1 MLLISFDFSKPSADA
16 PRSSPQ
22 YRAQIQ
28 TTTSSALLQFAQ
40 PSAQLATPSHTLEP
54 AHYSTGRPP
63 PGPVRHRPVHLMA
76 GSCTAGS
83 PSHTDPAPARPPT
96 DPAQQPRPS
105 QRRPTPKNPSHS
117 EKVIIFIIQIIHIM
131 TIILIIHIMYI
142 KRIISIIRMI
152 LIIRIMLIIHIIL
165 IIL

>member
-1 MLLISFDFSKPSADA
+1 MPARAPSDPFSPA
-16 PRSSPQ
+16 PGACQPCRSRQPLALPCSSSCSHRLSSP
-22 YRAQIQ
+22 
-28 TTTSSALLQFAQ
+28 
-40 PSAQLATPSHTLEP
+40 PPHTLWNRPITAP
-54 AHYSTGRPP
+54 AGP

-105 QRRPTPKNPSHS
+105 PRRPTPKNPSHS
-117 EKVIIFIIQIIHIM
+117 EKEIIFIIQIIHIM
-131 TIILIIHIMYI
+131 TIILIIHIMCI
-142 KRIISIIRMI
+142 IRIISV
-152 LIIRIMLIIHIIL
+152 IRIMLIIHIIL